1 MADKPLVEGIR
12 DLLITAG
19 LTAYIIDAPITGNVV
34 SVVPYAS
41 DIYDNTPVGTQFFQI
56 RIAAGTFV
64 QSETDAWTAYKALNN
79 KQPSGVDRDVVGL
92 IRPKQ
97 EPFYDGKSE
106 DETRYIHIFNIAVS
120 ARRKE

>member
-1 MADKPLVEGIR
+1 MAVKPLVEGIR

-19 LTAYIIDAPITGNVV
+19 LTAYIIDAPATGNVV

-41 DIYDNTPVGTQFFQI
+41 DIYDDTPVGTQFFQI
-56 RIAAGTFV
+56 RIAAETFV
-64 QSETDAWTAYKALNN
+64 QSETNAWTAYNALNN

-92 IRPKQ
+92 IRTKQ

-106 DETRYIHIFNIAVS
+106 DGTRYIHIFNIAVS
-120 ARRKE
+120 AIRKE